1 MKPWLNKLF
10 TLLGPIR
17 IYPEAS
23 SFINATKLFIVDI
36 ATMLRGRR
44 PRLSNMARF
53 FCQSTLGVLLLPV
66 SLILVA
72 AGFRVIY
79 GTAFNQIGDVQFLD
93 AAIKQHF
100 VLNRKYKLILVLGA
114 CQRGNRFL
122 ITRYSAYLQICEWPS
137 RSALFWS
144 IISYNPL
151 IHHDVVNYDGASG
164 NSKWSQLNRIW
175 IKQGRPPLLEPTNFE
190 GDWSQFPENLR
201 VALESKQFVC
211 VHSRDTGFYGW
222 ANRTT
227 RDFDINTLLP
237 IINQLG
243 SIGVAVIRA
252 GSKPEYV
259 INQKKLDCPSLY
271 FDACDLTSKDQDV
284 YMFSNCLFY
293 LGCTSGPAETPG
305 VFGKNVYL
313 TNAYPAANGRRFLR
327 GDLSIFKK
335 MRDIKNGKL
344 LPFKNY
350 FESPFDRAPQK
361 SELARMGYQLENN
374 TEEEIMAGF
383 IEFITGL
390 QDQLPEEFGQL
401 ITAEKEPKVIP
412 ACASDRYLRKH
423 HWSHRAAGIYS
434 KAFMQLAGYQ
444 DSREPA
450 NRENLRI
457 SQKID
462 R

>member
-1 MKPWLNKLF
+1 MELAE
-10 TLLGPIR
+10 I
-17 IYPEAS
+17 
-23 SFINATKLFIVDI
+23 
-36 ATMLRGRR
+36 LRGRR

-53 FCQSTLGVLLLPV
+53 FCQSTLGLLLLPV
-66 SLILVA
+66 SLILLV

-93 AAIKQHF
+93 AAIKQNF
-100 VLNRKYKLILVLGA
+100 VLNRKHKLILVLGT

-122 ITRYSAYLQICEWPS
+122 ITRYNAYLRICEWPS
-137 RSALFWS
+137 SSALFWS

-175 IKQGRPPLLEPTNFE
+175 IKQRRPPLIEPTNLE

-201 VALESKQFVC
+201 VALVSKQFVC
-211 VHSRDTGFYGW
+211 AHSRDAGFYGW

-227 RDFDINTLLP
+227 RDFDINTLIP
-237 IINQLG
+237 VINQLG
-243 SIGVAVIRA
+243 SIGIAVFRA

-259 INQKKLDCPSLY
+259 INQEKLDYPSLY
-271 FDACDLTSKDQDV
+271 FDACDLTSQDQDV

-293 LGCTSGPAETPG
+293 IGCTSGPAEVPG

-313 TNAYPAANGRRFLR
+313 TNAYPAANGRRFLP
-327 GDLSIFKK
+327 GDLSVFKK
-335 MRDIKNGKL
+335 MREMKTGKL

-350 FESPFDRAPQK
+350 FESPFDQRPQK
-361 SELARMGYQLENN
+361 SQLARMGYQLENN
-374 TEEEIMAGF
+374 TEEEIMVGF

-401 ITAEKEPKVIP
+401 ITAEKEPQVIP

-423 HWSHRAAGIYS
+423 HWSYRAAGIYG
-434 KAFMQLAGYQ
+434 KEFMKLVGYQ
-444 DSREPA
+444 DFCEVVESSVSSNSRQNNA
-450 NRENLRI
+450 
-457 SQKID
+457 
-462 R
+462 